1 MNKPT
6 IPVPGAQA
14 IASPV
19 SLPPDHPPVKTGRV
33 GVLLTNLGTP
43 EGTDFWNMR
52 RYLKEFLSDRRV
64 IETNPLVWW
73 PILNLIILTIRPG
86 KKGKDYASIWNN
98 ERNEGPLKT
107 ITRSQAEKLQA
118 HLSAVAG
125 DRVVVDWAMRYGF
138 PAIKDRIEALMAQGC
153 DRILVVPLYPQYAG
167 ATTAT
172 ANDHVFRALMKMRWQ
187 PTIRIAPPYHDNPA
201 YIEALTTTLKAG
213 LAKLDWEPEAI
224 LVSFHGMPKDYL
236 LRGDPYHCQCA
247 KTWRL
252 MREAMDWPKERF
264 IMTFQSRFGPDEWLK
279 PYTDETV
286 EGLAKRGIKNL
297 AIIAPG
303 FSADCLETLEELD
316 GENRHIFTDN
326 GGEKFA
332 YIPCLNDSDEGLDV
346 IRAIADRELQ
356 GWL

>member
-1 MNKPT
+1 
-6 IPVPGAQA
+6 
-14 IASPV
+14 
-19 SLPPDHPPVKTGRV
+19 
-33 GVLLTNLGTP
+33 
-43 EGTDFWNMR
+43 
-52 RYLKEFLSDRRV
+52 
-64 IETNPLVWW
+64 
-73 PILNLIILTIRPG
+73 
-86 KKGKDYASIWNN
+86 
-98 ERNEGPLKT
+98 
-107 ITRSQAEKLQA
+107 
-118 HLSAVAG
+118 
-125 DRVVVDWAMRYGF
+125 
-138 PAIKDRIEALMAQGC
+138 
-153 DRILVVPLYPQYAG
+153 
-167 ATTAT
+167 
-172 ANDHVFRALMKMRWQ
+172 
-187 PTIRIAPPYHDNPA
+187 
-201 YIEALTTTLKAG
+201 
-213 LAKLDWEPEAI
+213 
-224 LVSFHGMPKDYL
+224 MPKDYL

-286 EGLAKRGIKNL
+286 EGLAKRGIKKL